1 MKKLLAILVLTI
13 TTTAMA
19 NTTVI
24 VSKVFPK
31 NQKWELFRTQYK
43 LNTDLG
49 RAWILVELTDMTPF
63 DDIDY
68 QDLNVK
74 IPGMSYNK
82 VSGDVVVNGV
92 VCATTKKTRRSIK
105 IYPTGNCKIGS
116 NVQKIQVD
124 DGFYV
129 KTKNQLNVTL
139 TTY

>member
-24 VSKVFPK
+24 LSKVYPK
-31 NQKWELFRTQYK
+31 NEKWELYRTQYK

-49 RAWILVELTDMTPF
+49 RAWIKVELADMTPF
-63 DDIDY
+63 DELDFD
-68 QDLNVK
+68 DSNVK
-74 IPGMSYNK
+74 VPGMSYNM
-82 VSGDVVVNGV
+82 VSGDVVLNGV
-92 VCATTKKTRRSIK
+92 VCATTKKSRRSIK

-129 KTKNQLNVTL
+129 KTKKQLNVTI